1 LKVKLD
7 SSKNF
12 YVEGLKNVQAK
23 EPKDVV
29 RLLQKA
35 ISNRAKTSTE
45 MNEVSSRSHLIVTL
59 TVNTVD

>member
-12 YVEGLKNVQAK
+12 YVEGLKHVQAK